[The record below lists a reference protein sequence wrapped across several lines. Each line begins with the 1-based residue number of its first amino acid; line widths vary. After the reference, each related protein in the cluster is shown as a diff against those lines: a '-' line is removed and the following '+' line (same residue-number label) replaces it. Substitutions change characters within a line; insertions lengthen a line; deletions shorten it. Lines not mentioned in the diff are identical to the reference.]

1 MAERSISVRL
11 RADVSQYMA
20 SLKTASRET
29 ARFSDRLMSR
39 AESAGAAFT
48 TVGSSLTRFG
58 MATAGALALSTKAA
72 IDWESAWVGVQ
83 KTVDGSASEMAA
95 LEGELREMAKTLPI
109 AHEEIA
115 GVAAAAGQLG
125 VRREDIADFTRTMI
139 DLGQSTNLAAEEAA
153 TAIARFSNI
162 MGTAHDD
169 VDRVGSALV
178 ALGNNSA
185 TTEAE
190 IMSMASR
197 MAGAGALIGATES
210 DVLAMAAALSSIGI
224 EAEAGGGSMS
234 RIMQQIYSAVQ
245 QGGKAVEGFARVA
258 GTSAS
263 QFAEAF
269 RRDPVSAINQ
279 FVQGLNRVEASGG
292 NVVATLNEVGIRSSE
307 DMRTVL
313 GLKGAT
319 DLLSESLD
327 LASTSW
333 RENSALTEEAE
344 QRYATAASKIQMAWN
359 TVKDAAISVGEA
371 IAPVVSFV
379 AETIGSVVEGFNSL
393 PGPVKTAVA
402 VIGSAA
408 AGLSLLGGAALL
420 MLPRIAETRRAMS
433 ELGVT
438 GANLRRGMSRTG
450 DALARVGDS
459 LKTHW
464 KASLVGVGVIVAD
477 IIRQTNRLNPNIE
490 ALSAGLER
498 FAREGELSGE
508 AARILG
514 QDMGDLAYAIDAVNS
529 NSFDKAIT
537 SVAESITGLV
547 GYAPFER
554 AQEMIRGIDQ
564 SLSSMVE
571 SGNAQEAARVVEL
584 LAERTGKSV
593 EEFKKALPGYTSALE
608 VASERAKEAGTAS
621 DDAADGIDEIGV
633 SAAESAEQ
641 VKSLVESISDL
652 NSEFYDAR
660 AASRDYEQALDDA
673 NETIRENGANL
684 DITTEAGRR
693 NEAALDALAK
703 AALQSAEAT
712 LKAAAENGNL
722 GSVLPGVLDRIQQQK
737 ADFVSAATAAG
748 MEREEA
754 KKLADQLYQLPDE
767 VVTLIQTP
775 GAADALST
783 TQQLINRYNTIP
795 RHIRT
800 VIETVMPLA
809 GVPMSLL
816 RMVGGRA
823 DGGLIPGY
831 ATGGVVGFPSGGLV
845 RGPGGPRT
853 DSVLAAV
860 SAGEYV
866 VNAKATQNNL
876 ELLEAINSGEV
887 SMAGASTTP
896 RVSGARMIPAPSQG
910 GGGTTIVVNAPNY
923 LGTPQ
928 ELFRAVRQEVSKSYG
943 GDVQRAFGRG

>member
-39 AESAGAAFT
+39 AESAGAAFA

-58 MATAGALALSTKAA
+58 MATAGALALSAKAA

-125 VRREDIADFTRTMI
+125 VKREDIASFTRTMI

-245 QGGKAVEGFARVA
+245 QGGKAVEGFARIA
-258 GTSAS
+258 GMSAS

-327 LASTSW
+327 LSSRAW
-333 RENSALTEEAE
+333 QENTALTEEAE

-379 AETIGSVVEGFNSL
+379 AETIGSLVEGFDSL
-393 PGPVKTAVA
+393 PGPVKTAIA

-408 AGLSLLGGAALL
+408 AGLSLLGGTALL

-477 IIRQTNRLNPNIE
+477 IVRQTNRLNPNIE

-537 SVAESITGLV
+537 TVAESITGLV

-554 AQEMIRGIDQ
+554 AQEMIRGLDQ
-564 SLSSMVE
+564 SLASMVE
-571 SGNAQEAARVVEL
+571 GGSAQEAARVVEL
-584 LAERTGKSV
+584 LAERTGKTV
-593 EEFKKALPGYTSALE
+593 EEFKQALPGYTSALE
-608 VASERAKEAGTAS
+608 VASEKSKEAGTAS
-621 DDAADGIDEIGV
+621 MDAADGIDEVGV

-641 VKSLVESISDL
+641 VKGLVDSISDL
-652 NSEFYDAR
+652 NTEFYDAR
-660 AASRDYEQALDDA
+660 AAARDYEQALDDA
-673 NETIRENGANL
+673 NKTIRENGANL

-722 GSVLPGVLDRIQQQK
+722 ESVLPGVLDRLQQQQ
-737 ADFVSAATAAG
+737 ADFISAAIAAG
-748 MEREEA
+748 MERKAAEE
-754 KKLADQLYQLPDE
+754 LADQLYQLPDE
-767 VVTLIQTP
+767 VVTLIE
-775 GAADALST
+775 ADTSSASRSVDSF
-783 TQQLINRYNTIP
+783 IANYNGRRI
-795 RHIRT
+795 
-800 VIETVMPLA
+800 VIGVQYETSGSPVS
-809 GVPMSLL
+809 SLPYS
-816 RMVGGRA
+816 RFA
-823 DGGLIPGY
+823 DGGL
-831 ATGGVVGFPSGGLV
+831 VGFPTGGLV

-853 DSVLAAV
+853 DSIIAAL
-860 SAGEYV
+860 SNGEFV
-866 VNAKATQNNL
+866 VNARATQENL
-876 ELLEAINSGEV
+876 GLLEAINSGRVTTSGV
-887 SMAGASTTP
+887 SRDIGTAVKS
-896 RVSGARMIPAPSQG
+896 APTRAAG
-910 GGGTTIVVNAPNY
+910 GGGDTFVFNFPNY
-923 LGTPQ
+923 LGDRS
-928 ELFRAVRQEVSKSYG
+928 ELMREIRREVQTRHG

>member
-58 MATAGALALSTKAA
+58 MATAGALALSAKAA

-125 VRREDIADFTRTMI
+125 VKREDIADFTRTMI

-245 QGGKAVEGFARVA
+245 QGGKAVEGFARIA

-327 LASTSW
+327 LSARAW
-333 RENSALTEEAE
+333 QENSALTEEAE
-344 QRYATAASKIQMAWN
+344 QRYATAASKIQIAWN
-359 TVKDAAISVGEA
+359 TIKDAAISVGEA

-379 AETIGSVVEGFNSL
+379 AETIGSLVEGFNSL

-402 VIGSAA
+402 VI
-408 AGLSLLGGAALL
+408 
-420 MLPRIAETRRAMS
+420 
-433 ELGVT
+433 
-438 GANLRRGMSRTG
+438 
-450 DALARVGDS
+450 
-459 LKTHW
+459 
-464 KASLVGVGVIVAD
+464 
-477 IIRQTNRLNPNIE
+477 
-490 ALSAGLER
+490 
-498 FAREGELSGE
+498 
-508 AARILG
+508 
-514 QDMGDLAYAIDAVNS
+514 
-529 NSFDKAIT
+529 
-537 SVAESITGLV
+537 
-547 GYAPFER
+547 
-554 AQEMIRGIDQ
+554 
-564 SLSSMVE
+564 
-571 SGNAQEAARVVEL
+571 
-584 LAERTGKSV
+584 
-593 EEFKKALPGYTSALE
+593 
-608 VASERAKEAGTAS
+608 
-621 DDAADGIDEIGV
+621 
-633 SAAESAEQ
+633 
-641 VKSLVESISDL
+641 
-652 NSEFYDAR
+652 
-660 AASRDYEQALDDA
+660 
-673 NETIRENGANL
+673 
-684 DITTEAGRR
+684 
-693 NEAALDALAK
+693 
-703 AALQSAEAT
+703 
-712 LKAAAENGNL
+712 
-722 GSVLPGVLDRIQQQK
+722 
-737 ADFVSAATAAG
+737 
-748 MEREEA
+748 
-754 KKLADQLYQLPDE
+754 
-767 VVTLIQTP
+767 
-775 GAADALST
+775 
-783 TQQLINRYNTIP
+783 
-795 RHIRT
+795 
-800 VIETVMPLA
+800 
-809 GVPMSLL
+809 
-816 RMVGGRA
+816 
-823 DGGLIPGY
+823 
-831 ATGGVVGFPSGGLV
+831 
-845 RGPGGPRT
+845 
-853 DSVLAAV
+853 
-860 SAGEYV
+860 
-866 VNAKATQNNL
+866 
-876 ELLEAINSGEV
+876 
-887 SMAGASTTP
+887 
-896 RVSGARMIPAPSQG
+896 
-910 GGGTTIVVNAPNY
+910 
-923 LGTPQ
+923 
-928 ELFRAVRQEVSKSYG
+928 
-943 GDVQRAFGRG
+943 